1 MTDPAE
7 KDRIAILNLEDAMVE
22 DLLNMSDEELL
33 ADCREL
39 GMNVEQ
45 EAIHMQQ
52 LIERTAGRA
61 RMAAAKEEMAAY
73 RARGISPAEVGGV
86 RPANDTQEARLTLA
100 ARNGGDQ
107 TEKDI
112 KSVADDLAE
121 LAALEDKSEQ

>member
-1 MTDPAE
+1 MTNPVE
-7 KDRIAILNLEDAMVE
+7 KDRLAILNLEDAMVE

-33 ADCREL
+33 VNCREL
-39 GMNVEQ
+39 GMDVEH
-45 EAIHMQQ
+45 EATQVQQ

-61 RMAAAKEEMAAY
+61 RMVAAKEEMAAY
-73 RARGISPAEVGGV
+73 RARGILSAKVGGA
-86 RPANDTQEARLTLA
+86 RPANDIQEARLTLA

-121 LAALEDKSEQ
+121 LAAFEDKSEK